1 MISTDNTWRITEIIP
16 SSGLSIHEVPPLP
29 PCSSYQLFKFRII
42 SEEFPWTEAKVKTNM
57 VLLEVMADVLDIL
70 NAATAQ
76 KLSNI
81 ISDDGDSDWLDDE
94 PKIVIKKK
102 GKVVCSCPFKELEN
116 SFEYPVGNAGTATLR
131 SISTFSNGFKRTSP
145 QFTTYSSKL
154 CKQNQFSISQ
164 VCYNVCIS

>member
-1 MISTDNTWRITEIIP
+1 MAHVR
-16 SSGLSIHEVPPLP
+16 SGERKWKLGYPHI
-29 PCSSYQLFKFRII
+29 K
-42 SEEFPWTEAKVKTNM
+42 SEGFPWTEAKVKTNM
-57 VLLEVMADVLDIL
+57 FLLEVMADVLDIL
-70 NAATAQ
+70 KAATAQ

-81 ISDDGDSDWLDDE
+81 ISDDGDSDWLDEEDE

-154 CKQNQFSISQ
+154 CNQNQFSISQ